1 VIFGK
6 RLWLKWTLTIVV
18 PVITS
23 MCYMYLLGQAN
34 SCTIVS
40 GIFSS
45 ILTLIYNWE
54 SVDGQPARAGTLE
67 QLLSLIQFPTTLT
80 WAVCS
85 LVLNT
90 VLSTS
95 IIAKIV

>member
-1 VIFGK
+1 MDQSAV
-6 RLWLKWTLTIVV
+6 
-18 PVITS
+18 
-23 MCYMYLLGQAN
+23 
-34 SCTIVS
+34 
-40 GIFSS
+40 
-45 ILTLIYNWE
+45 
-54 SVDGQPARAGTLE
+54 
-67 QLLSLIQFPTTLT
+67 IQFPTTLT

>member
-1 VIFGK
+1 V
-6 RLWLKWTLTIVV
+6 LHV
-18 PVITS
+18 S
-23 MCYMYLLGQAN
+23 LGQAN
-34 SCTIVS
+34 FCTIVS
-40 GIFSS
+40 GIFSG
-45 ILTLIYNWE
+45 IAELLLNLA
-54 SVDGQPARAGTLE
+54 SVDTAPPIAYFEKVDDLVA
-67 QLLSLIQFPTTLT
+67 LSKAPTTLT